1 MLINITMARRSL
13 DFSGLSATLFS
24 PLFYALFLIMLI
36 LGLNHLGYLL
46 LRSWFFCCCLTPK
59 NIEGP
64 RWLVHYFPTVTLNMM
79 QNSGN
84 KYDFIPEAL
93 TDSLHGR
100 PVFQLHTIPPGFVG
114 KIDILGDCFAIFS
127 YGEIIVYEVKHVS

>member
-46 LRSWFFCCCLTPK
+46 LRSWFFCCFLTPK

-79 QNSGN
+79 QNSGIN
-84 KYDFIPEAL
+84 SIRKVIFCFSDPL
-93 TDSLHGR
+93 LSN
-100 PVFQLHTIPPGFVG
+100 FQNFFTFEHKVPFL
-114 KIDILGDCFAIFS
+114 
-127 YGEIIVYEVKHVS
+127 